1 MINRQLKYPRL
12 KLLCD
17 IIGILC
23 ILSILTILAL
33 NFYANF
39 QSAGEFE
46 LGFRINSTPQI
57 ITITVLIVTCI
68 LADITSYFL
77 KKQKKSMI

>member
-46 LGFRINSTPQI
+46 LCFRINSTPQI

>member
-1 MINRQLKYPRL
+1 MMNRQLKHPRL

-23 ILSILTILAL
+23 VISVLTILAL
-33 NFYANF
+33 NFYTNF
-39 QSAGEFE
+39 QSAGKFE
-46 LGFRINSTPQI
+46 LVFHIENTPQV